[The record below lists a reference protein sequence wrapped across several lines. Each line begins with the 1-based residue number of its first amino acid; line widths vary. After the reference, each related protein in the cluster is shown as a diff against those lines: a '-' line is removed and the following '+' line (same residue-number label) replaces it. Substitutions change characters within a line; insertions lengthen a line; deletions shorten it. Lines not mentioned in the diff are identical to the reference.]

1 LDGVMG
7 QCAVE
12 IQSRW
17 ADKLAGVDVF
27 GASHCRAALI
37 YARWDD

>member
-1 LDGVMG
+1 VID
-7 QCAVE
+7 QCAAE
-12 IQSRW
+12 IQGRW
-17 ADKLAGVDVF
+17 IDKLAGVDVF

>member
-1 LDGVMG
+1 VIDK
-7 QCAVE
+7 CAAE
-12 IQSRW
+12 IHGRW
-17 ADKLAGVDVF
+17 IDKLAGVDVF